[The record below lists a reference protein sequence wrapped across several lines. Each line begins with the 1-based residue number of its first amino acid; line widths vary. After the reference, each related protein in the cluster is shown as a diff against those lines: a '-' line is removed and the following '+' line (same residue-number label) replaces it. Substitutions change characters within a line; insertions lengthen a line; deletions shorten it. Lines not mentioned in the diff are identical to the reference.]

1 MIFSDQLELT
11 FLRAINPK
19 LKKAFFYLRSHS
31 IKKYEKYQNSWDNIN
46 LVQIQEK
53 FIILI

>member
-11 FLRAINPK
+11 FLRAIK
-19 LKKAFFYLRSHS
+19 VKKAFSYLRSHS

-53 FIILI
+53 FIILT